1 MSKKNLMS
9 GKDKELQEMA
19 ESYENAQKENKT
31 IYLDADDLAD
41 LADWYA
47 MRYQYDKANEV
58 VNYGLKIHPD
68 NTILLIEQAYL
79 FLDTNQ
85 RDKSKAI
92 MDCIPEET
100 SEAKVLKANLL
111 MGDGKIEEAEA
122 LLDSIEDKDELGN
135 IIDVSYMYLD
145 LGLPELALPW
155 LERGVERYAENES
168 YLAVTGDCYHAL
180 GRVED
185 AMGIFNR
192 LIDKNPYSAFYW
204 YGLAS
209 CYFDLQM
216 FDKAIEACDYALVT
230 DEEFASAYML
240 RGHAFFQIGNDER
253 AIEDFLVAKERNS
266 LSPNFV
272 NIFIAINKL
281 SRGEWEEAYHYF
293 EEAIETQENS
303 PLMSQSALYANA
315 ALCLHKMGQKSKAHL
330 YCQKARELNP
340 EEIDSYLIEGRIY
353 LGEREFEKGIS
364 SWEKALLYD
373 PSANTWYDIATC
385 SLEEGYPSYAKL
397 AFEHIK
403 EEEPDFEGI
412 NEKLTAIHLLLDDME
427 NALKYNQ
434 MCEHPLELKEL
445 ERLHNLIGKGDK
457 EELRRIMSE
466 IFNEF
471 NL

>member
-1 MSKKNLMS
+1 
-9 GKDKELQEMA
+9 
-19 ESYENAQKENKT
+19 
-31 IYLDADDLAD
+31 
-41 LADWYA
+41 
-47 MRYQYDKANEV
+47 
-58 VNYGLKIHPD
+58 
-68 NTILLIEQAYL
+68 
-79 FLDTNQ
+79 
-85 RDKSKAI
+85 
-92 MDCIPEET
+92 
-100 SEAKVLKANLL
+100 
-111 MGDGKIEEAEA
+111 
-122 LLDSIEDKDELGN
+122 
-135 IIDVSYMYLD
+135 
-145 LGLPELALPW
+145 
-155 LERGVERYAENES
+155 
-168 YLAVTGDCYHAL
+168 
-180 GRVED
+180 
-185 AMGIFNR
+185 
-192 LIDKNPYSAFYW
+192 
-204 YGLAS
+204 
-209 CYFDLQM
+209 
-216 FDKAIEACDYALVT
+216 
-230 DEEFASAYML
+230 
-240 RGHAFFQIGNDER
+240 
-253 AIEDFLVAKERNS
+253 
-266 LSPNFV
+266 
-272 NIFIAINKL
+272 
-281 SRGEWEEAYHYF
+281 
-293 EEAIETQENS
+293 
-303 PLMSQSALYANA
+303 LYANA

>member
-122 LLDSIEDKDELGN
+122 LLGSIEDKDELGN

-240 RGHAFFQIGNDER
+240 RGHAFFQIGNDDR

-272 NIFIAINKL
+272 NIFIA
-281 SRGEWEEAYHYF
+281 
-293 EEAIETQENS
+293 
-303 PLMSQSALYANA
+303 
-315 ALCLHKMGQKSKAHL
+315 
-330 YCQKARELNP
+330 
-340 EEIDSYLIEGRIY
+340 
-353 LGEREFEKGIS
+353 
-364 SWEKALLYD
+364 
-373 PSANTWYDIATC
+373 
-385 SLEEGYPSYAKL
+385 
-397 AFEHIK
+397 
-403 EEEPDFEGI
+403 
-412 NEKLTAIHLLLDDME
+412 
-427 NALKYNQ
+427 
-434 MCEHPLELKEL
+434 
-445 ERLHNLIGKGDK
+445 
-457 EELRRIMSE
+457 
-466 IFNEF
+466 
-471 NL
+471 